1 MLMAAMMVWSQ
12 AIYDPK
18 CITLMD
24 APLEGT
30 DSAFVPA
37 LKAIGFQL
45 VEPQGTFYMFP
56 RTLIADDVAF
66 CEKAKEFNLLIVPG
80 TGFGCPGH
88 TRISYCVPTDRARR
102 SLDAFA
108 KLAASFHD

>member
-45 VEPQGTFYMFP
+45 VEGENDDDTYHFKGDFYG
-56 RTLIADDVAF
+56 IKD
-66 CEKAKEFNLLIVPG
+66 
-80 TGFGCPGH
+80 
-88 TRISYCVPTDRARR
+88 ARLEV
-102 SLDAFA
+102 SVNDNT
-108 KLAASFHD
+108 S